1 MALVRLTCVCAVAIP
16 FPCLLCSGLSRH
28 KLPRPAA
35 PGFVMHSEAQLNQP
49 VQKSFLIFLF
59 LVDQFLAISGNAK
72 PEMENRSSRRQACRL
87 AVRAMRE
94 GGCPA

>member
-1 MALVRLTCVCAVAIP
+1 MAPVRLTCICPVAIP
-16 FPCLLCSGLSRH
+16 FPCLLCTGLSRH

-72 PEMENRSSRRQACRL
+72 PEMENRSSRRQAWSL
-87 AVRAMRE
+87 
-94 GGCPA
+94 P